1 MIEQKGLSFKSKGS
15 DKKKIVFSKCCQ
27 KKGHTCT
34 LSVLEESVHS
44 DKESPF
50 NGYFLAVAVALII
63 GVFCCFSSI
72 KDESAQMA
80 QQKREQIR
88 VYES

>member
-1 MIEQKGLSFKSKGS
+1 M
-15 DKKKIVFSKCCQ
+15 
-27 KKGHTCT
+27 
-34 LSVLEESVHS
+34 HS

-50 NGYFLAVAVALII
+50 NGYFLAVGVALII
-63 GVFCCFSSI
+63 GVLCCFSSI